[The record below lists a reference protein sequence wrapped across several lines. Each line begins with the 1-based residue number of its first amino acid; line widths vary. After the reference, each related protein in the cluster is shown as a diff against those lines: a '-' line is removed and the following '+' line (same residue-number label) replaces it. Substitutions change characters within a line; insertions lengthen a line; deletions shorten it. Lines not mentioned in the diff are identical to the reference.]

1 MFYELDFP
9 FWAKINST
17 TLKIEK
23 RPVGKINFVFEKD
36 AKPARWRQLH
46 KEGFPRPTTMK
57 LDIAKHEYNH
67 YSLVEFEDDNIEDFE
82 GYDLIERR
90 EDPDPDDMNWL
101 FPARGPG

>member
-1 MFYELDFP
+1 
-9 FWAKINST
+9 
-17 TLKIEK
+17 
-23 RPVGKINFVFEKD
+23 
-36 AKPARWRQLH
+36 
-46 KEGFPRPTTMK
+46 MK